1 MMTMK
6 TLTKITT
13 IGTLRCDD
21 SNGNETVTNN
31 RFNEQNK
38 TLHVHHAFLYISLP
52 SLHDYNVK
60 MPNCTFYGGRKLVTS
75 DDEIFLLFV
84 NLHMVLRNSTPAEFT
99 YIWQSRYI
107 AIIPIK
113 ILTLEFTFK
122 RRFYCRLHPLIL
134 SSQMIMINHE
144 NTKESTAVS
153 GKKVN
158 STIKSLH

>member
-21 SNGNETVTNN
+21 SNGNETVKKNN

-60 MPNCTFYGGRKLVTS
+60 MPYFT
-75 DDEIFLLFV
+75 LLW
-84 NLHMVLRNSTPAEFT
+84 RT
-99 YIWQSRYI
+99 
-107 AIIPIK
+107 
-113 ILTLEFTFK
+113 
-122 RRFYCRLHPLIL
+122 
-134 SSQMIMINHE
+134 
-144 NTKESTAVS
+144 
-153 GKKVN
+153 
-158 STIKSLH
+158 

>member
-1 MMTMK
+1 MRRQQWQRERQK
-6 TLTKITT
+6 K
-13 IGTLRCDD
+13 
-21 SNGNETVTNN
+21 NN

-60 MPNCTFYGGRKLVTS
+60 MPYFTLLWRTQTS
-75 DDEIFLLFV
+75 DDEIFLLFM
-84 NLHMVLRNSTPAEFT
+84 NLHMVLRNSTPAEFA

-107 AIIPIK
+107 AIIPTK

-122 RRFYCRLHPLIL
+122 RRFYCRLHPLIS

>member
-1 MMTMK
+1 MSK
-6 TLTKITT
+6 T
-13 IGTLRCDD
+13 
-21 SNGNETVTNN
+21 
-31 RFNEQNK
+31 K

-75 DDEIFLLFV
+75 DDEIFLLFM
-84 NLHMVLRNSTPAEFT
+84 NLHMVLRNSTPAEFA

-122 RRFYCRLHPLIL
+122 RRFHCRRHPLIL
-134 SSQMIMINHE
+134 SYQMIIIIHE
-144 NTKESTAVS
+144 NTKESTAV
-153 GKKVN
+153 
-158 STIKSLH
+158 